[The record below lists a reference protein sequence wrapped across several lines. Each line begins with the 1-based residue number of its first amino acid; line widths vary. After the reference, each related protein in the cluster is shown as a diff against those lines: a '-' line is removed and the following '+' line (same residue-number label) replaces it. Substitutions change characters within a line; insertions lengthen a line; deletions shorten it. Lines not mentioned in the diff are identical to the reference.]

1 MNKKQIEIKLKQ
13 IIQAANALVVSGESN
28 AVQIVGITR
37 AAREVWQLVNAP
49 EEKKEV
55 TEDGG

>member
-1 MNKKQIEIKLKQ
+1 MNKNLIENKLNQ
-13 IIQAANALVVSGESN
+13 IIRAANALTVSGESN

-55 TEDGG
+55 KDDG